1 MTPAKLIDREIALIA
16 TSHCPLSQASFCRGL
31 VVMAST
37 AKKISFARRA
47 ELERQIDQIDR
58 QQMNAMFAAVGL
70 QLPPTTKSSTAK
82 TVEPALEA

>member
-37 AKKISFARRA
+37 AKKISFTRRA

-58 QQMNAMFAAVGL
+58 QHMSDVFAAVGL

-82 TVEPALEA
+82 TAAPALEA